1 MRGPWLPLGIVLL
14 VVGAGLLFIPIV
26 PQGGHT
32 ETVAFLSADR
42 GWYQLSENV
51 SGFSITGVVPV
62 SVSWTS
68 SALVDVDA
76 ATCSGYCDNVDQ
88 VASVMQVEVG
98 TQGSLYLNQPNG
110 GSIFLAWAQQTFA
123 PASVNITF
131 SIWTDLT
138 IAGPLVLISGS
149 IFLILGVVRGSKDRL
164 EVARSASSS
173 PAEEIPG
180 PPPRPL

>member
-14 VVGAGLLFIPIV
+14 VVGAGLLFVPIV
-26 PQGGHT
+26 PQGSHT
-32 ETVAFLSADR
+32 ETVVLLSADN

-51 SGFSITGVVPV
+51 SGFSVTGVGPV

-76 ATCSGYCDNVDQ
+76 ATCSGYCGNVDQ
-88 VASVMQVEVG
+88 VASVMQVEIG
-98 TQGSLYLNQPNG
+98 TQGSFYLNQPNG
-110 GSIFLAWAQQTFA
+110 GSIFVAWAQQTFA

-138 IAGPLVLISGS
+138 IAGPIVLTSGS
-149 IFLILGVVRGSKDRL
+149 ILLILGIVPGPKDRL
-164 EVARSASSS
+164 EIAPSASSF